1 MEHVRVREGE
11 SQAPSSQT
19 HLQFAHIPVSGGGGG
34 EDTEGV
40 VIPLQSFLV
49 VSGLGREREREGGLK
64 GEREKER
71 QRKREGEERREGGKE
86 GRGEGM
92 KRGKE

>member
-71 QRKREGEERREGGKE
+71 QGRERGRVGRGEGEERREEGK
-86 GRGEGM
+86 G
-92 KRGKE
+92 